1 MKLNKVT
8 YEILI
13 FVLLL
18 SCGSEEQK
26 EIITN
31 DNIQNSTES
40 PEVIPEE
47 VFNIDLS
54 PLNLSLSEISASNIK
69 ISTNTYTSLQITIA
83 NNKERDIIVSIPAGL
98 MFDNLEES
106 QQDLIN
112 LNTLKLYVS
121 SNSTESISLTTACL
135 IPGNSIPNS
144 TNWKVLVE
152 TPIKFLVV
160 EGTPAWFEKYKT
172 KLIWIDGLRKERI
185 FTTQHEQQHFQ
196 QMVIWLLLDT
206 DKSTMINFMSEY
218 VYDGDMSKSKS
229 FVNKYYDDS
238 KDITEIYKD
247 YKLTGIVNWDS
258 ISNKLKEIKVKKEI
272 EIKSKDIL
280 KKYKI
285 NY

>member
-1 MKLNKVT
+1 MSLNKIT
-8 YEILI
+8 FAII
-13 FVLLL
+13 MFVLLL

-31 DNIQNSTES
+31 DNMQNSTES
-40 PEVIPEE
+40 PEITPEE
-47 VFNIDLS
+47 VSNIDLS

-83 NNKERDIIVSIPAGL
+83 NNKDRNIIVSIPAGL
-98 MFDNLEES
+98 IFDNLEES

-135 IPGNSIPNS
+135 IPGNSMPNS
-144 TNWKVLVE
+144 TNWNILTE
-152 TPIKFLVV
+152 TPDKFSLV

-172 KLIWIDGLRKERI
+172 KLIWIDGLRKEKI
-185 FTTQHEQQHFQ
+185 FTTNQEQQHFQ

-218 VYDGDMSKSKS
+218 VYDGNRRKSKS
-229 FVNKYYDDS
+229 FVDKYYDGS

-247 YKLTGIVNWDS
+247 YKLTGIVNWNS
-258 ISNKLKEIKVKKEI
+258 IIKKLKETKVPTKKEVKDKYNKLKGEIK
-272 EIKSKDIL
+272 L
-280 KKYKI
+280 
-285 NY
+285 

>member
-1 MKLNKVT
+1 M
-8 YEILI
+8 

-31 DNIQNSTES
+31 DNMQNSTES
-40 PEVIPEE
+40 PEITPEE
-47 VFNIDLS
+47 VSNIDLS

-83 NNKERDIIVSIPAGL
+83 NNKDRNIIVSIPAGL
-98 MFDNLEES
+98 IFDNLEES

-135 IPGNSIPNS
+135 IPGNSMPNS
-144 TNWKVLVE
+144 TNWNILTE
-152 TPIKFLVV
+152 TPDKFSLV

-172 KLIWIDGLRKERI
+172 KLIWIDGLRKEKI
-185 FTTQHEQQHFQ
+185 FTTNQEQQHFQ

-218 VYDGDMSKSKS
+218 VYDGNRRKSKS
-229 FVNKYYDDS
+229 FVDKYYDGS

-247 YKLTGIVNWDS
+247 YKLTGIVNWNS
-258 ISNKLKEIKVKKEI
+258 IIKKLKETKVPTKKEVKDKYNKLKGEIK
-272 EIKSKDIL
+272 L
-280 KKYKI
+280 
-285 NY
+285 

>member
-1 MKLNKVT
+1 M
-8 YEILI
+8 

-31 DNIQNSTES
+31 DNMQNSTES
-40 PEVIPEE
+40 PEITPEE
-47 VFNIDLS
+47 VSNIDLS
-54 PLNLSLSEISASNIK
+54 PLNLSLLEISTSNIK

-83 NNKERDIIVSIPAGL
+83 NNKDRDIIVSIPAGL

-121 SNSTESISLTTACL
+121 SNSTESILLTTACI
-135 IPGNSIPNS
+135 IPGYSMPKSI
-144 TNWKVLVE
+144 NWKVLVE

-172 KLIWIDGLRKERI
+172 KLIWIDGFRKERI
-185 FTTQHEQQHFQ
+185 FTTQQEQQHFQ

-218 VYDGDMSKSKS
+218 VYDGDRSKSKS

-258 ISNKLKEIKVKKEI
+258 ITNKLKEIKVPTKKET
-272 EIKSKDIL
+272 KKRLNYL
-280 KKYKI
+280 KKKL
-285 NY
+285 NK

>member
-1 MKLNKVT
+1 MKNAGKFIEYT
-8 YEILI
+8 IL
-13 FVLLL
+13 
-18 SCGSEEQK
+18 
-26 EIITN
+26 
-31 DNIQNSTES
+31 
-40 PEVIPEE
+40 EE
-47 VFNIDLS
+47 VSNIDLS
-54 PLNLSLSEISASNIK
+54 PLNLSLLEISTSNIK

-83 NNKERDIIVSIPAGL
+83 NNKDRDIIVSIPAGL

-121 SNSTESISLTTACL
+121 SNSTESILLTTACI
-135 IPGNSIPNS
+135 IPGYSMPKSI
-144 TNWKVLVE
+144 NWKVLVE

-172 KLIWIDGLRKERI
+172 KLIWIDGFRKESI
-185 FTTQHEQQHFQ
+185 FTTQQEHQHFQ

-218 VYDGDMSKSKS
+218 VYDGDTSKSKS

-238 KDITEIYKD
+238 KDITERYKD

-258 ISNKLKEIKVKKEI
+258 ITNKLKEIKVPAKKEV
-272 EIKSKDIL
+272 ELSE
-280 KKYKI
+280 KKLNK
-285 NY
+285 